1 LSNAVKY
8 TPKGSVLFE
17 VNYRNQV
24 AEFVIRD
31 TGVGIKEGHLKR
43 IFDPFE
49 RVRDVS
55 TGNLPG
61 TGLGLTIVKL
71 LTEIMGGDIQAHS
84 VVGEGSEFR
93 VSLML
98 PWVSQGDGSAYEY
111 KRIVSYRGYQ
121 RTLMVVDDDPVVRG
135 LLSDILVPL
144 GFNVLEA
151 ADAESCLDE
160 LESCSPDLF
169 VLDVSMPGMDGL
181 SLAKLLRD
189 RAYSTPIIMLS
200 ADAKENQRKPDEQAA
215 FNQYLVKPVNN
226 SALLDAIKH
235 WLVLDWVYQETE
247 LDTLA
252 PISIE
257 KLFGSSEESHQIAL
271 DKQQAAAI
279 PDHESV
285 RELMAFAEMG
295 YKKGVRGVLDQLAKT
310 DVIAASHLQQLE
322 SLYQSFQFDAIA
334 QYIQKNS
341 CVISDVSEKSNYESE

>member
-1 LSNAVKY
+1 
-8 TPKGSVLFE
+8 
-17 VNYRNQV
+17 
-24 AEFVIRD
+24 
-31 TGVGIKEGHLKR
+31 
-43 IFDPFE
+43 
-49 RVRDVS
+49 
-55 TGNLPG
+55 
-61 TGLGLTIVKL
+61 
-71 LTEIMGGDIQAHS
+71 M
-84 VVGEGSEFR
+84 
-93 VSLML
+93 
-98 PWVSQGDGSAYEY
+98 
-111 KRIVSYRGYQ
+111 
-121 RTLMVVDDDPVVRG
+121 
-135 LLSDILVPL
+135 
-144 GFNVLEA
+144 LEA

-226 SALLDAIKH
+226 SALLDTIKH

-252 PISIE
+252 PIAIE
-257 KLFGSSEESHQIAL
+257 KLLSSSKKTDQIVL
-271 DKQQAAAI
+271 DEQQPATI

-310 DVIAASHLQQLE
+310 DVIAPSHLQQLE

-334 QYIQKNS
+334 QYIQQHS
-341 CVISDVSEKSNYESE
+341 S